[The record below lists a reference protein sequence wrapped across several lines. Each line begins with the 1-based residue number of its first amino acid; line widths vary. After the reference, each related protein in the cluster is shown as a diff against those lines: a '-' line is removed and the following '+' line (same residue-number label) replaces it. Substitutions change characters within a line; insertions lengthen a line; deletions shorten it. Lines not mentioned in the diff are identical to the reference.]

1 MKIGEAAEK
10 TGLSVSNIRFYEKK
24 GLLEPKRDQQS
35 KYREYAQEDV
45 ERLKL
50 IILYRKMD
58 FSVEKIQLLFQGEV
72 TREEALE
79 QQLLLLK
86 EKQEQLQGA
95 IDLCEMLQAQEPEL
109 SMNVDKYL
117 NYVKEKEEKGQK
129 FGAMEEL
136 LEDFGAYTKLNLW
149 VADPIFGKFLSTPRA
164 VKIAQLVWLLVFLG
178 APTAIVISDYL
189 STGMVSYQKL
199 FFWIAMFLIV
209 WIPFLQFHRRRRE
222 TL

>member
-86 EKQEQLQGA
+86 EKQEQDQ
-95 IDLCEMLQAQEPEL
+95 MLQQAVMGGGLNGTMPDMQNGSVPETIYGNGSGNYYNPDMQE
-109 SMNVDKYL
+109 SVM
-117 NYVKEKEEKGQK
+117 
-129 FGAMEEL
+129 
-136 LEDFGAYTKLNLW
+136 
-149 VADPIFGKFLSTPRA
+149 
-164 VKIAQLVWLLVFLG
+164 
-178 APTAIVISDYL
+178 
-189 STGMVSYQKL
+189 
-199 FFWIAMFLIV
+199 
-209 WIPFLQFHRRRRE
+209 
-222 TL
+222 